1 MPTVSV
7 VVPTHN
13 RADLIGE
20 ALRSILDQT
29 FSDFEIL
36 VIDNGSTDRTADV
49 MAALGDTRIRYHW
62 QENSGLPADSRNVGI
77 RMARGTYVAFLDSD
91 DLWLPDKLERQV
103 RAFRERPALGLVCM
117 NARIIGDHPRAGE
130 PLLRVVPPS
139 GRVFV
144 PLLWENTILTLTV
157 MVPRR
162 VLEVVGLFDL
172 DPAIRRSE
180 DYDLWLR
187 IAHDFEVEY
196 LPEVGGLYRFHGG
209 NLFADPTDAD
219 LLYLRVVERAAA
231 RYGLPPQLVDRLAA
245 VHHARLAFRYLRQG
259 REEDFREVLRAG
271 WRRRPSA
278 VLLALRCGH
287 ALLGAERLVAL
298 VDRGRAAGLRIRA
311 DHF

>member
-7 VVPTHN
+7 IVPTHN
-13 RADLIGE
+13 RDDLIGE
-20 ALRSILDQT
+20 ALRSVLDQ
-29 FSDFEIL
+29 SYGDFEI
-36 VIDNGSTDRTADV
+36 VVVDNGSTDRTADV
-49 MAALGDTRIRYHW
+49 VAGFRDPRIRYHW

-77 RMARGTYVAFLDSD
+77 RMSQGAYVAFLDSD

-103 RAFRERPALGLVCM
+103 RAFRDRPALGLVCM
-117 NARIIGDHPRAGE
+117 NARILGDHPRAGQ
-130 PLLRVVPPS
+130 PLLRVTPPS

-144 PLLWENTILTLTV
+144 PLLWENFILTLTA
-157 MVPRR
+157 MVPRS
-162 VLEVVGLFDL
+162 VLDVVGLFDL

-196 LPEVGGLYRFHGG
+196 LPAVGGLYRFHGA
-209 NLFADPTDAD
+209 NLSADPADAD
-219 LLYLRVVERAAA
+219 LLYLRVIDRAAA
-231 RYGLPPQLVDRLAA
+231 RFGLPARLVDRLAS
-245 VHHARLAFRYLRQG
+245 VHYARLAFRYLRGG
-259 REEDFREVLRAG
+259 REAEFREALRAG

-278 VLLALRCGH
+278 ALLALRWGH
-287 ALLGAERLVAL
+287 ALLGAERFVAL